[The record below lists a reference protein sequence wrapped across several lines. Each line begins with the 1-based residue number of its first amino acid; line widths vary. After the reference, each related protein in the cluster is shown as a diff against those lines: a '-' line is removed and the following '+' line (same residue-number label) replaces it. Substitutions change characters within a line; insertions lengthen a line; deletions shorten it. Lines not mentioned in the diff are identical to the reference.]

1 MATLTLLIA
10 SEVRFLRES
19 LAEILGRDGNAVVVG
34 QCADASRTFDM
45 TRDLCPDMVILD
57 AALPDGLSLA
67 RRLHSTQGGPRV
79 VAFAVSESIETV
91 LAWAE
96 AGVVGYIPSTA
107 AMNDLQTMIA
117 DIDAGRQACT
127 GAVAAGLLRRIGAS
141 PVPPGAPAPADA
153 PSLTAREFEIVRL
166 ISAGLSNK
174 EIARRLN
181 IGLATTK
188 SHVHNV
194 LAKLNMQRRTQAATW
209 MHAHSRLA

>member
-10 SEVRFLRES
+10 SEVRFLREC
-19 LAEILGRDGNAVVVG
+19 LGEILGRGGHASVLG
-34 QCADASRTFDM
+34 ECADASRTFAM
-45 TRDLCPDMVILD
+45 SRDLCPDMVILD
-57 AALPDGLSLA
+57 AALPDGLSLV
-67 RRLHSTQGGPRV
+67 RRLRSMQAGPRV
-79 VAFAVSESIETV
+79 VAFAVSESVETV

-96 AGVVGYIPSTA
+96 AGVAGYIPSTA
-107 AMNDLQTMIA
+107 AMDDLQALIA

-127 GAVAAGLLRRIGAS
+127 AAVAAGLLRRIGAS
-141 PVPPGAPAPADA
+141 PAAPAPADA
-153 PSLTAREFEIVRL
+153 PALTPREFEIVRL

-174 EIARRLN
+174 EIARRLD

-209 MHAHSRLA
+209 MNAHSRLA